1 MYYHLIQLL
10 RKHKF
15 EAAQTLRNR
24 NRSGC
29 TGWCN
34 SNSRGTS
41 IPLVQAFM
49 KSPKTNVILATGG
62 SPMVRAAYSSS
73 NPAIGVGP
81 GNVPVFVDSSAK
93 ISEAAKLIVLSKSFD
108 NSVLCTNESVL
119 ITLDEIFNKLLISLK
134 SEGAYICDEQQTNA
148 LRNYL
153 FYGEKILK
161 FLQLEGTLYG

>member
-1 MYYHLIQLL
+1 MTRNSIVLSPHPAAKETSI
-10 RKHKF
+10 
-15 EAAQTLRNR
+15 EAAQTLRNAAIEA
-24 NRSGC
+24 GAPV
-29 TGWCN
+29 GAIQILEEP
-34 SNSRGTS
+34 S

-81 GNVPVFVDSSAK
+81 GNVPVFVDSSAN

-119 ITLDEIFNKLLISLK
+119 IPLDEIFNKLLISLK

-153 FYGEKILK
+153 FYGWLTINISK
-161 FLQLEGTLYG
+161 